1 MTMIKKLPL
10 TMAVIAAFF
19 PLTSVMAQ
27 EFTQE
32 QIDAIVA
39 KAVDKALADRQA
51 KIDAAANKKVD
62 VITNPETTA
71 ASPDMA
77 IPFGLKFSGYAR
89 YGAHFQTGDQK
100 YVGVDGSYNG
110 ASAIGRLGNES
121 NGGEFQISKA
131 FKSAQGAIWDLNV
144 MFDHWSDEVNLKKA
158 YVGVT
163 NVLESNPNAYIWAG
177 GGEFQIS
184 KAFKSAQGAIW
195 DLNVMFD
202 HWSDEVNLKKA
213 YVGVTNVL
221 ESNPNA
227 YLWAGRDFHQR
238 PQQGINDYFWMNHDG
253 QGAGVKN
260 FDIGGVQFDVA
271 AVSQVKSCSPEVM
284 ADETNPSRITCTGS
298 SDTGDNGHYALTT
311 KTHNIKAGPIDVEVY
326 ANYGFDSKAVDSDA
340 RLEAWQGGLVL
351 SHTNDSGVN
360 KVILRYSDNSDNSV
374 YNKTDDLTTVYASF
388 EGSHKFTQQAQVEY
402 LLAFHDYD
410 NGKDNTDN
418 RKNYGAIVRPMYFWN
433 DVHST
438 WLEAGYQRVDYDQGG
453 DNHGWKLTLSQN

>member
-1 MTMIKKLPL
+1 MNTVKKLPL
-10 TMAVIAAFF
+10 AMAVVAALC
-19 PLTSVMAQ
+19 PISVMAQ

-163 NVLESNPNAYIWAG
+163 NVLESNPNAY
-177 GGEFQIS
+177 
-184 KAFKSAQGAIW
+184 
-195 DLNVMFD
+195 
-202 HWSDEVNLKKA
+202 
-213 YVGVTNVL
+213 
-221 ESNPNA
+221 
-227 YLWAGRDFHQR
+227 LWAGRDFHQR

-284 ADETNPSRITCTGS
+284 ADETNPSRITIHFS
-298 SDTGDNGHYALTT
+298 SE
-311 KTHNIKAGPIDVEVY
+311 DVKNPCHFECPHRL
-326 ANYGFDSKAVDSDA
+326 SDKLLKSSA
-340 RLEAWQGGLVL
+340 ASFSLRL
-351 SHTNDSGVN
+351 GVC
-360 KVILRYSDNSDNSV
+360 ILRFPAAESSIYFCFS
-374 YNKTDDLTTVYASF
+374 LR
-388 EGSHKFTQQAQVEY
+388 GSHRNPADPAACLPLFRVS
-402 LLAFHDYD
+402 
-410 NGKDNTDN
+410 G
-418 RKNYGAIVRPMYFWN
+418 GA
-433 DVHST
+433 
-438 WLEAGYQRVDYDQGG
+438 L
-453 DNHGWKLTLSQN
+453 

>member
-1 MTMIKKLPL
+1 MPQHCESSTSSCRPGL
-10 TMAVIAAFF
+10 AVIAAFF

-163 NVLESNPNAYIWAG
+163 NVLESNP
-177 GGEFQIS
+177 
-184 KAFKSAQGAIW
+184 
-195 DLNVMFD
+195 
-202 HWSDEVNLKKA
+202 
-213 YVGVTNVL
+213 
-221 ESNPNA
+221 
-227 YLWAGRDFHQR
+227 
-238 PQQGINDYFWMNHDG
+238 
-253 QGAGVKN
+253 
-260 FDIGGVQFDVA
+260 
-271 AVSQVKSCSPEVM
+271 
-284 ADETNPSRITCTGS
+284 
-298 SDTGDNGHYALTT
+298 
-311 KTHNIKAGPIDVEVY
+311 
-326 ANYGFDSKAVDSDA
+326 
-340 RLEAWQGGLVL
+340 
-351 SHTNDSGVN
+351 
-360 KVILRYSDNSDNSV
+360 
-374 YNKTDDLTTVYASF
+374 
-388 EGSHKFTQQAQVEY
+388 
-402 LLAFHDYD
+402 
-410 NGKDNTDN
+410 
-418 RKNYGAIVRPMYFWN
+418 
-433 DVHST
+433 
-438 WLEAGYQRVDYDQGG
+438 
-453 DNHGWKLTLSQN
+453 

>member
-1 MTMIKKLPL
+1 
-10 TMAVIAAFF
+10 
-19 PLTSVMAQ
+19 
-27 EFTQE
+27 
-32 QIDAIVA
+32 
-39 KAVDKALADRQA
+39 
-51 KIDAAANKKVD
+51 
-62 VITNPETTA
+62 
-71 ASPDMA
+71 
-77 IPFGLKFSGYAR
+77 
-89 YGAHFQTGDQK
+89 
-100 YVGVDGSYNG
+100 
-110 ASAIGRLGNES
+110 
-121 NGGEFQISKA
+121 
-131 FKSAQGAIWDLNV
+131 
-144 MFDHWSDEVNLKKA
+144 
-158 YVGVT
+158 
-163 NVLESNPNAYIWAG
+163 
-177 GGEFQIS
+177 
-184 KAFKSAQGAIW
+184 
-195 DLNVMFD
+195 
-202 HWSDEVNLKKA
+202 VNLKKA

-453 DNHGWKLTLSQN
+453 DNHGWKLTLSQNIAIGMGPEFRPMLRFYVTGGQVDNEHTAKVNNTKDQQLDSLNVGGMFEAWF